1 MKETVNANK
10 SQLKLIAVFAILSV
24 CLSIATSFIV
34 VKTLVPILPIPTLSS
49 VSIAPPTVTLTLTQP
64 PVTPT
69 ITRVPVDIPHPTT
82 PMQIQMPRIET
93 NLLQNNGFE
102 NGLSGWKYTDNTSG
116 IHVFETTGING
127 KAFCSRR
134 YIDRRDFLEAD
145 RKDFLEG
152 EWAGFVQEVPIDPT
166 QSYFFSGWVKL
177 NKAIHVYAMAQL
189 YNWSD
194 NIGWAAATSPIG
206 TLPDGETTSGWVF
219 VYGEIPRIPQYT
231 NRALVGVWHG
241 LIYNAP
247 NTVDST
253 ICVDDLVFG
262 KIIK

>member
-1 MKETVNANK
+1 MKETENANN
-10 SQLKLIAVFAILSV
+10 SRIKLIAVIIVLTV
-24 CLSIATSFIV
+24 CISIVTSSIV
-34 VKTLVPILPIPTLSS
+34 VKTLVPILPTPTFSPI
-49 VSIAPPTVTLTLTQP
+49 SITQPTVTLTLTQP

-93 NLLQNNGFE
+93 NLLQNSGFE
-102 NGLSGWKYTDNTSG
+102 NGLSGWVYTDNASG
-116 IHVFETTGING
+116 IYVFETTGVNG
-127 KAFCSRR
+127 KAFCSHR
-134 YIDRRDFLEAD
+134 YTD

-152 EWAGFVQEVPIDPT
+152 EWAAFVQEVPIDPT
-166 QSYFFSGWVKL
+166 QTYFFSGWVKL

-206 TLPDGETTSGWVF
+206 ILPDGETTSGWVF
-219 VYGEIPRIPQYT
+219 VHGEIPRIPQYT